1 MPQRQ
6 LVSGKASGFFACAVK
21 QLILGGDGVLG
32 GVWGCKDRKVWPC
45 GSKREKRGLSG
56 EEFKRSGSWLL
67 WEGAGEG
74 FACAWEDKGS

>member
-45 GSKREKRGLSG
+45 GSKTEKRGLS
-56 EEFKRSGSWLL
+56 
-67 WEGAGEG
+67 
-74 FACAWEDKGS
+74 